1 MAKLQVS
8 AFIPGTIDQVY
19 TFVTAYDFEGIFDHT
34 LFTKKHGD
42 IQKIEA
48 NILTTKDSQDGYDL
62 TWRCTFDFPNRRS
75 MEAIDSNWANRT
87 DTFTTANLGTQW
99 TITYETKRGGPAG
112 GVQALFF
119 YLFTKKRVYQS
130 FVEPVINHFTQAKY
144 P

>member
-1 MAKLQVS
+1 MTKLQVS
-8 AFIPGTIDQVY
+8 TFIPAGIEEVY
-19 TFVTAYDFEGIFDHT
+19 TFVTAYDSEGVSDQA

-42 IQKIEA
+42 ILKSEA

-62 TWRCTFDFPNRRS
+62 TWRCAFEFPIRRS

-87 DTFTTANLGTQW
+87 DSFTTTNSGTQW
-99 TITYETKRGGPAG
+99 TIIFETKRGGLAG

-119 YLFTKKRVYQS
+119 YLFTRKRVYQS
-130 FVEPVINHFTQAKY
+130 SIAPVIHHFSGTSY